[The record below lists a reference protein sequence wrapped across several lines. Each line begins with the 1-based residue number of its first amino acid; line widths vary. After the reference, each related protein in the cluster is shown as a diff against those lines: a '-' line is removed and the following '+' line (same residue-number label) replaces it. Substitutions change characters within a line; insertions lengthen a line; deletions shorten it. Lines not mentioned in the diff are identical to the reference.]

1 MPPISVQESN
11 LISKAK
17 GGDADQQISSLKKA
31 LYLTYYLHH
40 LPII

>member
-31 LYLTYYLHH
+31 KDGDKAKEG
-40 LPII
+40 